1 MHTSGLS
8 WCNNICHFYY
18 FSCKLSETLRT
29 LFDHYKSMHRS
40 RVQIGGEPSINQ
52 KIPDK
57 YFVVTNDEL
66 VRVKY
71 VLVFSHRRTL
81 PK

>member
-1 MHTSGLS
+1 M
-8 WCNNICHFYY
+8 
-18 FSCKLSETLRT
+18 
-29 LFDHYKSMHRS
+29 
-40 RVQIGGEPSINQ
+40 GGEPSINQ
-52 KIPDK
+52 KIPDR

-71 VLVFSHRRTL
+71 ILVFSHRRAF